1 MAAISVVVVIC
12 FFVGADSTVR
22 GIICKYQLASLSEYF
37 TLFVL
42 HLYLWFEMEHMDGW
56 KKKDVGLQWGP
67 PSYSRVPHLDL
78 ID

>member
-12 FFVGADSTVR
+12 FFVGADNTVR

-56 KKKDVGLQWGP
+56 KKRKSGSSGAH
-67 PSYSRVPHLDL
+67 PHILGSH
-78 ID
+78 IWI